1 MFHKMKLPANA
12 HFGSFLRGNFM
23 GELIFYGLLTFFSA
37 YGVFSFFYFLSDFL
51 SEKKHLK
58 NKCLYSVLFVKDEA
72 CKAEEMVKSLL
83 FKVFKNDTG
92 LCERKII
99 VVDQGSSD
107 ATYDTL
113 SAIFEKER
121 NVLVFRREELP
132 QKLEKL

>member
-1 MFHKMKLPANA
+1 
-12 HFGSFLRGNFM
+12 M
-23 GELIFYGLLTFFSA
+23 GALFFYGLLTFFSA

-51 SEKKHLK
+51 SEKKHLQ

-72 CKAEEMVKSLL
+72 CRAEQMVKSLL

-92 LCERKII
+92 LCERKVI

-121 NVLVFRREELP
+121 NVLVFHRDEFCE
-132 QKLEKL
+132 KLENL